1 MAKYS
6 TKKVMN
12 AMLDSYN
19 ISIPKTLK
27 GIEKFRITGLK
38 ALTVLYSITAMII
51 IASIVALFIAGLMA
65 AGIIFFFAIVLSFIC
80 SLSIRSFRR
89 AVYNGEIFQK
99 MLNEILPGA
108 VLDKERTITNKVV
121 RNCGICPYYDRI
133 YSDLNIKGTY
143 KEVDFYFSSFN
154 MSEID
159 NSKSLIKVND
169 KKFKGAFF
177 AFDYKDDKF
186 GTTRVFEKGY
196 LDKMLSGSFK
206 QVETEGI
213 LFNKKFNVYTEDE
226 QKAFYFLS
234 PYVQESMLNI
244 ENKFKGR
251 VSFAYHAGFVFVAID
266 SAVISMDIKM
276 TKPIKVQLD
285 ELAKK
290 LEFIPELIESLQL
303 TSSKYSGFVNS
314 MDDTL

>member
-1 MAKYS
+1 MAKFR
-6 TKKVMN
+6 TKKAMN
-12 AMLDSYN
+12 AFLDNYN
-19 ISIPKTLK
+19 ISIPKTLE
-27 GIEKFRITGLK
+27 GIEKFRKTGLRT
-38 ALTVLYSITAMII
+38 LIVLYSILAVLI
-51 IASIVALFIAGLMA
+51 IASIITLFTAGFMTA
-65 AGIIFFFAIVLSFIC
+65 EIIFFFGVVLGFIIA
-80 SLSIRSFRR
+80 LSIRSFRR
-89 AVYNGEIFQK
+89 AIYNGEIFQK

-121 RNCGICPYYDRI
+121 RSCGICPYYDRI

-143 KEVDFYFSSFN
+143 KNVDYYFSSFN
-154 MSEID
+154 MREIN

-169 KKFKGAFF
+169 KKFHGVFF

-251 VSFAYHAGFVFVAID
+251 ISFAYHAGFVFVAID
-266 SAVISMDIKM
+266 SAAISMDIKM
-276 TKPIKVQLD
+276 TKPISLQLD

-290 LEFIPELIESLQL
+290 LEFVPELIESLQL

-314 MDDTL
+314 IDQTL